1 MPGEQATRVR
11 TSFGGVIVQ
20 IVLLDI
26 VFSLDSVITAVGM
39 ANEFWVMATAVVIA
53 VLIMLGASVP
63 VSGFVNRHPTVKM
76 LALSFLLLIGM
87 ALVADGAGFHVP
99 KGYIYAAIGFSVMVE
114 ALNQLAARR
123 RRSRISSDTTP
134 DDAQQNIGS
143 G

>member
-1 MPGEQATRVR
+1 
-11 TSFGGVIVQ
+11 
-20 IVLLDI
+20 
-26 VFSLDSVITAVGM
+26 
-39 ANEFWVMATAVVIA
+39 MATAVVIA